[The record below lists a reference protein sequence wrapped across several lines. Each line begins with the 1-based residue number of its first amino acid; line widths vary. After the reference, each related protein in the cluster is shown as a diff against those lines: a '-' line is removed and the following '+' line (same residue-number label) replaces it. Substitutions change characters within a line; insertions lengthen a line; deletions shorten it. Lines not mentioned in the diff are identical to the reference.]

1 MSKEDSLS
9 NQFDQL
15 KIFMT
20 GSEWKKVV
28 NASSDAPVE
37 RMGEMWE
44 QKEAE
49 AKTRTGSGV
58 HGAGVYKSLKEKG
71 YVGGLADAPRIT
83 FQEGPGGTTR
93 REQGEGH
100 HRVAAAAA
108 LEEEGHGPVYIP
120 TNYADITPGVTGSQ
134 MRKIARA
141 DAIRKM
147 KEAGID
153 VSNYE

>member
-1 MSKEDSLS
+1 MGKKDSLS
-9 NQFDQL
+9 SQFDQL
-15 KIFMT
+15 KLFMT
-20 GSEWKKVV
+20 GSEWKKAV

-37 RMGEMWE
+37 KMDEMWE

-49 AKTRTGSGV
+49 AKTHTGSGV
-58 HGAGVYKSLKEKG
+58 HGAGVYESLKEKG
-71 YVGGLADAPRIT
+71 YVGDITDAPRIT

-93 REQGEGH
+93 RQQGEGH

-120 TNYADITPGVTGSQ
+120 INYADTTPGVTGAQ
-134 MRKIARA
+134 MRKMGRA